1 MNTKSTFIFEQ
12 STDCSNKKNVTL
24 RKDFTA
30 IKRQIYP
37 TVIRDVGSGMSGI
50 FGCFIT
56 FGIITISPLM
66 IDKLGIPLTFSMYA
80 VIVFVGSIILY
91 FIMPE
96 TNNITLQQIED
107 KIMNEAHTN
116 LINCELKMKEFS

>member
-1 MNTKSTFIFEQ
+1 
-12 STDCSNKKNVTL
+12 
-24 RKDFTA
+24 
-30 IKRQIYP
+30 
-37 TVIRDVGSGMSGI
+37 
-50 FGCFIT
+50 
-56 FGIITISPLM
+56 M